1 MIDTVVL
8 VRQNKKMRERASNLD
23 SIYWGVRHRQGCL
36 VSEPDNQWDKRTS
49 LPALFGI

>member
-23 SIYWGVRHRQGCL
+23 SIGGGFVVFFL
-36 VSEPDNQWDKRTS
+36 NKT
-49 LPALFGI
+49 